1 MAPPEHNYPSTANAR
16 YPKETE
22 AQEEDLKS
30 NLINIIEVFKEDMDK
45 SLKEIQENTFK
56 HVKDMNKT
64 LEKRMESTKKTQ
76 IVAIMEIENLREQE
90 LQT

>member
-1 MAPPEHNYPSTANAR
+1 
-16 YPKETE
+16 
-22 AQEEDLKS
+22 
-30 NLINIIEVFKEDMDK
+30 MDK

>member
-1 MAPPEHNYPSTANAR
+1 MTKPWLLN
-16 YPKETE
+16 ETE